1 MPKVDLLNTQ
11 GQKIGEIGL
20 SDEIFGAEIRH
31 DVMHR
36 AVVNFL
42 ANQRLGT
49 ASTLTRAEVS
59 GGGRKPWRQKGTG
72 RARHGSI
79 RSPIWRKGGI
89 TFGPRPRSFKY
100 SLPKKV
106 KRMALKSALSAKVAD
121 AQLILIDGFAFTAPK
136 TKEMIK
142 VLENLKSQKKALI
155 VLGSKDENVEKS
167 ARNLPGV
174 MTTYVNTLNTYDI
187 LNHDNLI
194 MTKEALERIEEVY
207 AG

>member
-1 MPKVDLLNTQ
+1 MPKVALFNT
-11 GQKIGEIGL
+11 KGEQVGEVEL
-20 SDEIFGAEIRH
+20 SDKVFGVEVRH
-31 DVMHR
+31 DILHRVM
-36 AVVNFL
+36 VNYL

-79 RSPIWRKGGI
+79 RSPLWRKGGI
-89 TFGPRPRSFKY
+89 TFGPKPRSFKTA
-100 SLPKKV
+100 LPKKL
-106 KRMALKSALSAKVAD
+106 KRFALKSALSAKVQD
-121 AQLILIDGFAFTAPK
+121 NELILLDSISMEMPK
-136 TKEMIK
+136 TKEMVSI
-142 VLENLKSQKKALI
+142 LENLKSNKKTLI
-155 VLGSKDENVEKS
+155 VMASKNENVEKS

-174 MTTYVNTLNTYDI
+174 KTTYANILNAYDI

-194 MTKEALERIEEVY
+194 MTKEAAERVEEVY